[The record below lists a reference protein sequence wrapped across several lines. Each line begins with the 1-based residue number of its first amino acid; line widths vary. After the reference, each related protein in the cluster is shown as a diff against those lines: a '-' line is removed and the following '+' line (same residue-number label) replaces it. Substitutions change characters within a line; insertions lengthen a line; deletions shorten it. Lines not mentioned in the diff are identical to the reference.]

1 MAAKI
6 DAKTIET
13 IKDIISMKS
22 SPVDVANSVKS
33 AVEGE
38 YSGAA
43 IGGLSAIESFVAVVG
58 KTFKGAAPGLA
69 FASAANNIRQASNQI
84 EDTGYVTDRTWL
96 SLASDALALVGIAG
110 AVAAG
115 ATVGGVAV
123 AATGVIASAALGI
136 AALAESGSDD
146 DIAKAAAQL
155 IEQVQD
161 VVRQAG
167 DEFTDFFEAV
177 GNNFEDGIEKFGNVI
192 ADVGEDVSD
201 AVNDIARGVGD
212 FFNPVVEQ
220 LRNLFTSAQ
229 TLGSPIILDLDG
241 DGVETISI
249 ENGVN
254 FDHDGNGF
262 AEQTGWVGPDD
273 GFLVL
278 DRNGDGRISDG
289 GELFG
294 NQSRLGGG
302 GLASN
307 GFEALAVL
315 DENADGE
322 IDINDSVWQELQVW
336 RDADGD
342 GKSTSDELID
352 LDALQI
358 TAIHTDYS
366 ESSLVDAEGNQHK
379 QVGSFANSDGA
390 IGAASDVWFQ
400 TDETFTVAIE
410 DLDVPGDAS
419 VLPDL
424 KGFGNVR
431 DLHQAIVRDA
441 EGDLKGLVESFV
453 VETDP
458 QTRNTLF
465 EQILFRWTG
474 AESIVSDS
482 RGSEID
488 ARKLVVLEQFFGQ
501 EFAGGANPPER
512 AAERLM
518 ESYNGMFELMY
529 SNLMRQTHL
538 DELYGLITYT
548 WDSEAK
554 SIKGDL
560 GILAGEFEARF
571 EQNVIGMDVVLRE
584 FVRSV
589 EGVQAVPDLSF
600 EPLRRHEFFAWH
612 VEAHGMLK
620 AEGSD
625 MNDTMAGT
633 SGADAIRAGAGDDV
647 INGGDG
653 NNIILGDEG
662 DDTITTGVHNDMVY
676 GGSGHDVIIDE
687 TGSDTVYGGDGND
700 RITLNGTSST
710 LSRTNT
716 VYGQA
721 GSDTIDVTAFSSG
734 NHLDGGA
741 GDDTIHVDRSE
752 PFKSARY
759 DLASIFVG
767 GLGNDRMEGG
777 AAGDTYIFNR
787 GDGRDVISDFA
798 DHYQYSA
805 SYFREDTL
813 LFGAGIQVSD
823 ITASRSGNDMVID
836 IANPDNPMAGD
847 QITIENWITSS
858 RDYAIER
865 VRFADGT
872 VFGID
877 VVHALAMQG
886 TDADDVLQ
894 GWNDPLVFE
903 GRGGDDVISG
913 GVFDDTI
920 HGGDGHDEITDAGG
934 ADTVYG
940 GAGDDRIFL
949 NGTSYRSN
957 RANIVYGE
965 SGNDTIEVD
974 VYSRGNR
981 LDGGSG
987 DDLIRADRSDPFMS
1001 ARSNQSSTFI
1011 GGVGNDRLE
1020 GGAAGDTYIFNRG
1033 DGQDVINDFS
1043 DHFQY
1048 SSSYFRDDA
1057 LLFGE
1062 GVSLS
1067 DMDLLRV
1074 EDDLVISVLGQ
1085 HGDFTADSITIENW
1099 FHWSGDYVIESFGFG
1114 NDVQIDASRLKID
1127 PDADGV
1133 MSGTVY
1139 SDLLAGS
1146 VADDTLMGADGDDS
1160 LFGGAGDDVLH
1171 GDAGK
1176 DILIAGQGNDY
1187 LYGGDGNDT
1196 LVGGPSINSGDFA
1209 GGVDY
1214 LYGEAGDDV
1223 IAAGSKATI
1232 LFGGEGDDQLTGG
1245 TGQFNYLLGGAGDD
1259 TLTAISDQ
1267 WNTLIGD
1274 SGNDRLTGADGNDS
1288 LNGGVDDDILD
1299 GGAGNDS
1306 LFGGAGSDRY
1316 VFNRD
1321 DGIDRISDYNSQDA
1335 DPDTHGVTTDSLEFG
1350 NDISHDQLWF
1360 TREEQD
1366 LLISIVGTADQIG
1379 VQGWYQGET
1388 YQIDQVVAGDGQVLL
1403 NDQVD
1408 QLVQAMAAFTP
1419 PPSGELELSPQLQGQ
1434 LEPALAAAWS

>member
-161 VVRQAG
+161 IVRQAG

-177 GNNFEDGIEKFGNVI
+177 GDSFEDGIEKFGNAI

-201 AVNDIARGVGD
+201 TVNDIARGVGD

-289 GELFG
+289 SELFG

-307 GFEALAVL
+307 GFEALGAL
-315 DENADGE
+315 DENADGK
-322 IDINDSVWQELQVW
+322 IDINDSVWQELRVW
-336 RDADGD
+336 QDADGD

-352 LDALQI
+352 LDALHI
-358 TAIHTDYS
+358 TAIHTGYS
-366 ESSLVDAEGNQHK
+366 ESSLVDAEGNHHK
-379 QVGSFANSDGA
+379 QIGSFSHSDGT
-390 IGAASDVWFQ
+390 ISAASDVWFQ

-410 DLDVPGDAS
+410 ELDVPDDVSA
-419 VLPDL
+419 LPDL
-424 KGFGNVR
+424 KGFGNVH

-453 VETDP
+453 AETDP
-458 QTRNTLF
+458 QARNTLF

-474 AESIVSDS
+474 AEGILSDS

-501 EFAGGANPPER
+501 EFASGANPPER
-512 AAERLM
+512 AAERLI

-538 DELYGLITYT
+538 EELYGLITYT

-560 GILAGEFEARF
+560 GVLAGEFEARF
-571 EQNVIGMDVVLRE
+571 EQNVIGTDVVLRE

-589 EGVQAVPDLSF
+589 EGVQAVPDLSV

-612 VEAHGMLK
+612 IEAHDVLM

-625 MNDTMAGT
+625 MNDVMAGT

-647 INGGDG
+647 IDGMDG
-653 NNIILGDEG
+653 NNIILGDAG
-662 DDTITTGVHNDMVY
+662 NDTITTGVHNDMIY
-676 GGSGHDVIIDE
+676 GGNGHDVIVDA
-687 TGSDTVYGGDGND
+687 TGSDTVYGGSGND
-700 RITLNGTSST
+700 RITLYGTSST
-710 LSRTNT
+710 RNRTNI
-716 VYGQA
+716 VHGQA
-721 GSDTIDVTAFSSG
+721 GDDTIEVTAFSHE

-741 GDDTIHVDRSE
+741 GDDAISVDRSE
-752 PFKSARY
+752 PFKSAY
-759 DLASIFVG
+759 YNLASTFIG
-767 GLGNDRMEGG
+767 GQGDDRLEGG

-805 SYFREDTL
+805 SYFREDAL

-823 ITASRSGNDMVID
+823 ITVLRSADDMVID
-836 IANPDNPMAGD
+836 IANLDNPMADD
-847 QITIENWITSS
+847 QITIENWIVSS

-865 VRFADGT
+865 VEFADGT
-872 VFGID
+872 VLGID
-877 VVHALAMQG
+877 AVHALAMQG

-903 GRGGDDVISG
+903 GRGGDDIIAG

-920 HGGDGHDEITDAGG
+920 YGGDGHDEITDAGG

-940 GAGDDRIFL
+940 GPGDDRIFM
-949 NGTSYRSN
+949 NGTSHRSN
-957 RANIVYGE
+957 RANTVYGE
-965 SGNDTIEVD
+965 AGNDTIEVD

-1011 GGVGNDRLE
+1011 GGLGNDRLE

-1033 DGQDVINDFS
+1033 DGQDLINDFS

-1048 SSSYFRDDA
+1048 SSSYFRNDA
-1057 LLFGE
+1057 LQFGD

-1067 DMDLLRV
+1067 NMGLQRV
-1074 EDDLVISVLGQ
+1074 DDDLMISVLDQ
-1085 HGDFTADSITIENW
+1085 HGDFTADSIRIENW
-1099 FHWSGDYVIESFGFG
+1099 FHWSGDYVIESFGFENG
-1114 NDVQIDASRLKID
+1114 LQIDASRLKID
-1127 PDADGV
+1127 PDTDGV

-1146 VADDTLMGADGDDS
+1146 AADDTLMGADGDDS

-1176 DILIAGQGNDY
+1176 DILTAGQGNDY
-1187 LYGGDGNDT
+1187 LYGGDGNDS
-1196 LVGGPSINSGDFA
+1196 LVGGPSINTGDFA

-1223 IAAGSKATI
+1223 ITAGSKATI

-1267 WNTLIGD
+1267 WNTLNGD
-1274 SGNDRLTGADGNDS
+1274 GGNDRLIGADGNDS
-1288 LNGGVDDDILD
+1288 LNGGADEDILD

-1306 LFGGAGSDRY
+1306 LFGGAGNDRY
-1316 VFNRD
+1316 VFSR
-1321 DGIDRISDYNSQDA
+1321 GGGSDRINDYNLQDA
-1335 DPDTHGVTTDSLEFG
+1335 DPATYGQTTDSLEFG
-1350 NDISHDQLWF
+1350 NGVAHDQLWF
-1360 TREEQD
+1360 ARDNQD
-1366 LLISIVGTADQIG
+1366 LLVKVVGTTDQVR
-1379 VQGWYQGET
+1379 VQGWYQGEA
-1388 YQIDQVVAGDGQVLL
+1388 YQVDQILAGDGRVLL
-1403 NDQVD
+1403 NEQVD
-1408 QLVQAMAAFTP
+1408 QLVQAMAAFVP
-1419 PPSGELELSPQLQGQ
+1419 PAVGELDLSPQLQNE
-1434 LEPALAAAWS
+1434 LEPTLAVSWQ